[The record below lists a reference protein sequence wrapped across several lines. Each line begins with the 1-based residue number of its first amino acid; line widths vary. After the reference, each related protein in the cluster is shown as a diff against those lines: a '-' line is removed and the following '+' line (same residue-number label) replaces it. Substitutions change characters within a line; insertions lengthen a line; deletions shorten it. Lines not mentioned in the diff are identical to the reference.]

1 MRASS
6 HGIAASRRGRPLSF
20 SGMRSSIFNL
30 RSWPACTSCTG
41 CCAARI
47 RGSSRSIASARWSR
61 APCSVRPTR
70 HTWSCTRRRGFRS
83 NTRGSSCLRWL
94 GVTKSESRAAACAV
108 ECGCATCWPGTKLPA
123 APVLRPTRHPRRA
136 PCPARIGE
144 MQQRNI
150 FAGPY
155 LDRTAH
161 LRQDP
166 AWFAAALADER
177 SRAIPVWN
185 SRNLIAEGDAPRAA
199 YLELSLIPSERRN
212 SAELILLGRF
222 GDTNYFTY
230 EVESI
235 DPPSLLP
242 GTRFEDLRVVASVL
256 PIDEAGLLG
265 YARAII
271 SWRRR
276 HRFCG
281 TCGAKN
287 LSAKSGH
294 VLVCSNPSCRHEQFP
309 RIDPAIIV
317 LVSDGER
324 ALLGRQASWPVG
336 RYSTI
341 AGFVEPGESLEDAVA
356 REVLEETGIVVD
368 QIEYHSSQ
376 PWPFPASL
384 MLGFT
389 AHALTTE
396 VHLRDEE
403 LEDARWFQRADLA
416 ANGALLPP
424 RQSISFRLVEDWFD
438 AGSDVRLRD
447 IQGSTSWPQS
457 R

>member
-1 MRASS
+1 
-6 HGIAASRRGRPLSF
+6 
-20 SGMRSSIFNL
+20 
-30 RSWPACTSCTG
+30 
-41 CCAARI
+41 
-47 RGSSRSIASARWSR
+47 
-61 APCSVRPTR
+61 
-70 HTWSCTRRRGFRS
+70 
-83 NTRGSSCLRWL
+83 
-94 GVTKSESRAAACAV
+94 
-108 ECGCATCWPGTKLPA
+108 
-123 APVLRPTRHPRRA
+123 
-136 PCPARIGE
+136 

-155 LDRTAH
+155 LERAAH

-185 SRNLIAEGDAPRAA
+185 SRSLIAEGDTPRAA
-199 YLELSLIPSERRN
+199 FVDLALIPPERRTG
-212 SAELILLGRF
+212 ADLVLLGRF

-230 EVESI
+230 EIESI
-235 DPPSLLP
+235 EPPLLLP
-242 GTRFEDLRVVASVL
+242 GTRFEDLRLVASVL
-256 PIDEAGLLG
+256 PIDDAGLLG

-281 TCGAKN
+281 TCGAKTVA
-287 LSAKSGH
+287 AKNGH
-294 VLVCSNPSCRHEQFP
+294 VLVCTNPTCRHEQFP

-317 LVSDGER
+317 LVSEGER

-356 REVLEETGIVVD
+356 REVFEETGIEVD
-368 QIEYHSSQ
+368 RIEYHSSQ

-396 VHLRDEE
+396 VHLRDQE
-403 LEDARWFQRADLA
+403 LEDARWFTRADIA
-416 ANGALLPP
+416 SNGTLLPP
-424 RQSISFRLVEDWFD
+424 RTSISFRLIEHWFD
-438 AGSDVRLRD
+438 AGGGARLRD
-447 IQGSTSWPQS
+447 TQGSAPWPQS

>member
-1 MRASS
+1 
-6 HGIAASRRGRPLSF
+6 
-20 SGMRSSIFNL
+20 
-30 RSWPACTSCTG
+30 
-41 CCAARI
+41 
-47 RGSSRSIASARWSR
+47 
-61 APCSVRPTR
+61 
-70 HTWSCTRRRGFRS
+70 
-83 NTRGSSCLRWL
+83 
-94 GVTKSESRAAACAV
+94 
-108 ECGCATCWPGTKLPA
+108 
-123 APVLRPTRHPRRA
+123 
-136 PCPARIGE
+136 

-166 AWFAAALADER
+166 AWFATALADAR

-185 SRNLIAEGDAPRAA
+185 SRNLIAEGDTPRAA
-199 YLELSLIPSERRN
+199 YLELARVPAERRT

-230 EVESI
+230 EIESI
-235 DPPSLLP
+235 EPPQLLP
-242 GTRFEDLRVVASVL
+242 GTRFEDLRLVASVL
-256 PIDEAGLLG
+256 PIDDAGLLG

-281 TCGAKN
+281 TCGAKT
-287 LSAKSGH
+287 LAAKNGH
-294 VLVCSNPSCRHEQFP
+294 VLICTNPSCRHEQFP

-317 LVSDGER
+317 LVSEGER

-356 REVLEETGIVVD
+356 REVFEETGIAVD
-368 QIEYHSSQ
+368 RIEYHSSQ
-376 PWPFPASL
+376 PWPFPSSL

-389 AHALTTE
+389 AHARSTE
-396 VHLRDEE
+396 VRLRDEE
-403 LEDARWFQRADLA
+403 LEDARWFNRADLA
-416 ANGALLPP
+416 SNGTLLPP
-424 RQSISFRLVEDWFD
+424 RQSISYRLIEHWFD
-438 AGSDVRLRD
+438 AGWNTRLRD
-447 IQGSTSWPQS
+447 IQGSTPWPQS